1 MRAKKTRPS
10 RPKRTAK
17 RARRAQASIPTLQ
30 MTVNARQTD
39 WTCPSC
45 FARGSVEHPADSA
58 TDGILELVRV
68 HHSIKQPS
76 CSVS

>member
-1 MRAKKTRPS
+1 
-10 RPKRTAK
+10 
-17 RARRAQASIPTLQ
+17 

-39 WTCPSC
+39 WTCPNC
-45 FARGSVEHPADSA
+45 FARGSVEHPVDAA
-58 TDGILELVRV
+58 AVAILELVRA

>member
-1 MRAKKTRPS
+1 MRAKNTRPS
-10 RPKRTAK
+10 RPKRTAS
-17 RARRAQASIPTLQ
+17 RARREPAPIPTLQ

-45 FARGSVEHPADSA
+45 FARGSVEHPADAA
-58 TDGILELVRV
+58 TVAILELVRA
-68 HHSIKQPS
+68 HHSIKQPG

>member
-1 MRAKKTRPS
+1 MRAKNTHPS

-17 RARRAQASIPTLQ
+17 RARRAQAPIPTLQ

-39 WTCPSC
+39 WTCPNC

-58 TDGILELVRV
+58 TVAILELVRA
-68 HHSIKQPS
+68 HHAIKQPS